1 MDVNGKD
8 IRSSSCGS
16 FSFTI
21 PLLLTVLLEHTLQH
35 LISLQLSLVPMNAHC
50 RPPET
55 DTHGRLAFL
64 IIIHYSTVI
73 TVLLILKIF
82 KCYQLSI

>member
-21 PLLLTVLLEHTLQH
+21 PMLLTVLLEHTLQH
-35 LISLQLSLVPMNAHC
+35 MILLQLGLVPMNAHC
-50 RPPET
+50 RPPEK
-55 DTHGRLAFL
+55 DIHGSLVFL
-64 IIIHYSTVI
+64 IILHYSTVL
-73 TVLLILKIF
+73 TVLLMGKIF
-82 KCYQLSI
+82 KCYQQSI